1 MDLVLIHLLL
11 GGLTEITEG
20 SETVMMWMM
29 TKILRVRG
37 VLGLKMVQTL
47 AGGGR
52 GAGRVS
58 GGSGG
63 FVMIGLP
70 SPPHIHIMGI
80 LIQKI

>member
-47 AGGGR
+47 EGR
-52 GAGRVS
+52 GWGEGQVS

-70 SPPHIHIMGI
+70 SPHIHIMGI

>member
-37 VLGLKMVQTL
+37 VLGLKMVQHLTFVL
-47 AGGGR
+47 E
-52 GAGRVS
+52 
-58 GGSGG
+58 GGSTRS
-63 FVMIGLP
+63 V
-70 SPPHIHIMGI
+70 
-80 LIQKI
+80 KRVW

>member
-52 GAGRVS
+52 SGCLGGAG
-58 GGSGG
+58 
-63 FVMIGLP
+63 GL
-70 SPPHIHIMGI
+70 
-80 LIQKI
+80 

>member
-47 AGGGR
+47 ESGEAGLDSEHGQSWGF
-52 GAGRVS
+52 GVVS
-58 GGSGG
+58 SLDYT
-63 FVMIGLP
+63 I
-70 SPPHIHIMGI
+70 III
-80 LIQKI
+80 T